1 MPYAIDL
8 HVLVAD
14 LDQQQ
19 ALQTLLEHR
28 CPSLGIQRPRFEV
41 SKHPQHDGGCFKSS
55 PGLLQTLQSYAAHA
69 IVVLDREGSGVDH
82 EPPGAIEADLNG
94 RLASSGWGDRA
105 RTIVLDPEIEIW
117 VWASSPHVDEILGW
131 AGRSPNLRDW
141 LMSEG
146 FLDTGQTKPVR
157 PKEAFRAALRKSG
170 IKPHAPIFGRL
181 ARAVGLEGCTDR
193 SFLLLRDVLR
203 QWFARARPRPPK
215 SSHP

>member
-28 CPSLGIQRPRFEV
+28 CPSLGIQRTRFEV
-41 SKHPQHDGGCFKSS
+41 AKHPQHDGGCYKTS

-69 IVVLDREGSGVDH
+69 IVVLDREGSGV
-82 EPPGAIEADLNG
+82 EQKSAEEIEADLDA
-94 RLASSGWGDRA
+94 RLDVSGWGDRA
-105 RTIVLDPEIEIW
+105 RTIVVDPEIEMW

-131 AGRSPNLRDW
+131 AGRSPSLRDW
-141 LMSEG
+141 LTSQG
-146 FLDTGQTKPVR
+146 FFEAGQTKPTR

-170 IKPHAPIFGRL
+170 LKPHAPIFGRL
-181 ARAVGLEGCTDR
+181 ARVVGLGGCKDR
-193 SFLLLRDVLR
+193 SFLRLGEVLR
-203 QWFARARPRPPK
+203 GWFASP
-215 SSHP
+215 